1 MHEKNYFL
9 INFNKFVLF
18 LILLISV
25 NSTFAQDDDYYEE
38 PEEFVNDLPK
48 DDTWIVVYCA
58 CPHAASQRV
67 VNTLKRYGYKNTA
80 IIDEGVLVWAQ
91 LGYPVNHGQ

>member
-1 MHEKNYFL
+1 MKLMEL
-9 INFNKFVLF
+9 PLF
-18 LILLISV
+18 LEVALLV
-25 NSTFAQDDDYYEE
+25 GTYYEE
-38 PEEFVNDLPK
+38 PEAFVNDLPK

-91 LGYPVNHGQ
+91 MGYPVNHGQ